1 MKVTV
6 TNKCDRCKREAPVEI
21 DHTEVEPLQ
30 AVQKARLDNL
40 DALKRGLE
48 TYNGAL
54 PDLVVIFKGS
64 IKSIDHV
71 CDANCKET
79 IGHQLE
85 AMFRE
90 IDPTKR
96 APRKTRTPGE
106 TPTETSHTH
115 EEKAGH
121 LVVEGGAHPKADPKS
136 QPKPKQK

>member
-6 TNKCDRCKREAPVEI
+6 TDKCDRCKREAPKEI
-21 DHTEVEPLQ
+21 DHTQVEPLQ
-30 AVQKARLDNL
+30 AAEQSRQTNFDSLKAGLANL
-40 DALKRGLE
+40 V
-48 TYNGAL
+48 L
-54 PDLVVIFKGS
+54 PDLIVIFKGNVQT
-64 IKSIDHV
+64 INHV
-71 CDANCKET
+71 CDSNCKET

-96 APRKTRTPGE
+96 APRKTRTPAE

-121 LVVEGGAHPKADPKS
+121 PVVEGGAHPKADPKS